1 MLARRRAAADPA
13 TAGATDAAAVPA
25 PGAAQLRSTTAPAA
39 PTASSATKTTATA
52 EFSTI
57 MGSIE
62 KDGKGD
68 DGLRVESMGD
78 LRRRKIRE
86 RAAEKKA
93 AQGGSGG
100 LSSSG
105 AGAGGGG
112 GGAGGVLG
120 SLARDGKG
128 SGVSLVRPTSRFLG
142 LPTYSPAEL
151 VSIVHVAFIVLLAV
165 VFALTWSGSQR
176 LHVQSAGAQLEREH
190 AAAAASSVGDDDA
203 FDDVTHTGAF
213 VGGGAG
219 AEMGGVASLL
229 TTMATTWL
237 APSLVAMRVVASKVA
252 GRFALAGGAR
262 GAAKKSD
269 DPMGG
274 MAGVAGIAAAAAGAG
289 GAMGMLGTAWSV
301 VTGVGKVFD
310 DFAVFVVAVVLAVVV
325 EGGASSLVGG
335 LVPAA
340 S

>member
-1 MLARRRAAADPA
+1 VLARRRAAADPA
-13 TAGATDAAAVPA
+13 TASATDAAAVPA
-25 PGAAQLRSTTAPAA
+25 TGAAQLRSTTAPAA

-93 AQGGSGG
+93 AQGGSDG

-105 AGAGGGG
+105 GARGGG

-128 SGVSLVRPTSRFLG
+128 SGVSLVRPTRRFFG

-151 VSIVHVAFIVLLAV
+151 VSIVHVALIVLLAV
-165 VFALTWSGSQR
+165 VFSLTWSDSQR
-176 LHVQSAGAQLEREH
+176 LQVQSAGAQLEREH
-190 AAAAASSVGDDDA
+190 AEAAASSVGDDDA

-229 TTMATTWL
+229 ITMATTWL
-237 APSLVAMRVVASKVA
+237 APSLVGMRVVASKVA

-262 GAAKKSD
+262 GAVKKSD
-269 DPMGG
+269 DPMG
-274 MAGVAGIAAAAAGAG
+274 GVAGIAAAAAGAG

-301 VTGVGKVFD
+301 LTGLGKVFD

>member
-1 MLARRRAAADPA
+1 
-13 TAGATDAAAVPA
+13 
-25 PGAAQLRSTTAPAA
+25 
-39 PTASSATKTTATA
+39 
-52 EFSTI
+52 
-57 MGSIE
+57 
-62 KDGKGD
+62 
-68 DGLRVESMGD
+68 
-78 LRRRKIRE
+78 
-86 RAAEKKA
+86 
-93 AQGGSGG
+93 
-100 LSSSG
+100 
-105 AGAGGGG
+105 
-112 GGAGGVLG
+112 
-120 SLARDGKG
+120 
-128 SGVSLVRPTSRFLG
+128 
-142 LPTYSPAEL
+142 
-151 VSIVHVAFIVLLAV
+151 
-165 VFALTWSGSQR
+165 
-176 LHVQSAGAQLEREH
+176 
-190 AAAAASSVGDDDA
+190 
-203 FDDVTHTGAF
+203 
-213 VGGGAG
+213 
-219 AEMGGVASLL
+219 MGGVASLL

-274 MAGVAGIAAAAAGAG
+274 MGGIAGVAGIAAAAAGAG